1 MFVAMTGDDK
11 KKLIDD
17 FLKKFNQLELKY
29 VSVED
34 IHRDEIDL
42 IYRNHDILPMYE
54 IKCKIDDQDV
64 VVTYCQNK
72 NKVFTYQVKFKD
84 QTIQFYSDGYLKI
97 NGKFINKNFGDNG
110 KNGDNAFFK
119 EFKSIDT
126 KFQSFVN
133 YIKSNTSKCKLDD
146 DYQDTK
152 FTQHEM
158 RRKLRED
165 YDKTS
170 YKYNNDGTFDVEIGN
185 NQYKTAFI
193 HFQPTVEDLHLNANH
208 SHDDYKY
215 SDLSQ
220 QFVNDLWS
228 GHKKKSATM
237 LAFNNDKNIV
247 THLHSVNAFSVGM
260 MFNDE
265 NDIFGYSKSDCYFGI
280 EFFFNEIQENYHKTQ
295 RSQWG
300 VTDIFELA
308 KEAFKDKNLKQKD
321 KYQLLF
327 ANLENRNKTHFDTNK
342 KDKEY
347 NRDFYFKGDEAIM
360 ITKGI
365 NNPKFNLGNF
375 CIQMFFTDCQSSA
388 LLNTRFSEINKKE
401 PIIKWDKSFEYDNKK
416 YPNCIKPEVEKIV
429 KQNAELGNTHIWILD
444 YGNQPYTMIKVEN
457 SVDAVKEYFDSRYKH
472 AIREMKEK
480 RKIYDPFIP
489 KEEQD
494 DKKINNKNE
503 SKIDNQKIDNIS
515 NLQSINRRNEITE
528 PIKYSNSGMS
538 NTQQKQN
545 NRHPLNDVCGHN
557 LSWLDCC
564 NICG

>member
-1 MFVAMTGDDK
+1 MMFVTMTGDSDAK
-11 KKLIDD
+11 KAKEKLIRN
-17 FLKKFNQLELKY
+17 FLDKFNYLKQDD

-34 IHRDEIDL
+34 ISDEGSE
-42 IYRNHDILPMYE
+42 YAKYSVMPMYK

-64 VVTYCQNK
+64 VVTYCK
-72 NKVFTYQVKFKD
+72 NQKGVFTYQVKFKD

-110 KNGDNAFFK
+110 KNGDQDFLQEFNSINA
-119 EFKSIDT
+119 

-133 YIKSNTSKCKLDD
+133 YIKSNTSKCKLDY
-146 DYQDTK
+146 DYQGTK

-158 RRKLRED
+158 RRQLRED
-165 YDKTS
+165 YNKTS
-170 YKYNNDGTFDVEIGN
+170 YKYNNDGTFDVKIGN

-208 SHDDYKY
+208 SHNDYKY
-215 SDLSQ
+215 SDLSE
-220 QFVNDLWS
+220 QFMNDLWCK
-228 GHKKKSATM
+228 HKKKSATM

-247 THLHSVNAFSVGM
+247 TGLHRVNAFSVGM
-260 MFNDE
+260 MFNGK
-265 NDIFGYSKSDCYFGI
+265 NDIFGYSKADHYFCV
-280 EFFFNEIQENYHKTQ
+280 ESFFNKIQKNYHKTQ
-295 RSQWG
+295 RSDWG

-308 KEAFKDKNLKQKD
+308 KEAFKDKNLEQKD

-327 ANLENRNKTHFDTNK
+327 SQIEHREKNNMYHNNGKNSY
-342 KDKEY
+342 DK
-347 NRDFYFKGDEAIM
+347 DFYFTGDEAMM

-375 CIQMFFTDCQSSA
+375 CIQMNFSDHDCISNLYQVFGHI
-388 LLNTRFSEINKKE
+388 NTKE
-401 PIIKWDKSFEYDNKK
+401 PTIKWEDSFEYNGRE
-416 YPNCIKPEVEKIV
+416 YECGIRPEVEKIV

-444 YGNQPYTMIKVEN
+444 YGNAPCSMIKVKN
-457 SVDAVKEYFDSRYKH
+457 SVDAVKEYFDYRYQQVEEERNSGKKKQDH
-472 AIREMKEK
+472 
-480 RKIYDPFIP
+480 FIP

-503 SKIDNQKIDNIS
+503 SKINNQQIDDFNP
-515 NLQSINRRNEITE
+515 NMLN
-528 PIKYSNSGMS
+528 K
-538 NTQQKQN
+538 QQTQN